1 MRQGLFVLSRYARRF
16 DPFNCARRCE
26 MEILS
31 LEQTFRRSSH
41 IIEDVMTYQELE
53 SLIKNE
59 VGGPVVFGMT
69 RVAK

>member
-1 MRQGLFVLSRYARRF
+1 
-16 DPFNCARRCE
+16 

-59 VGGPVVFGMT
+59 VGGPVVFGTM

>member
-1 MRQGLFVLSRYARRF
+1 
-16 DPFNCARRCE
+16 

>member
-1 MRQGLFVLSRYARRF
+1 
-16 DPFNCARRCE
+16 

-31 LEQTFRRSSH
+31 LEQIFRRSNH
-41 IIEDVMTYQELE
+41 IMEDVMTYQELE

-59 VGGPVVFGMT
+59 VGGPVVFGTM